1 MPVHPDIL
9 GLGEPLIEMVL
20 VPERLRDRPTYVQ
33 GFGGDTSTAMIA
45 AARQGAKA
53 GYLTAVGGDMF
64 GRAMLDLWAREG
76 VDASH
81 VGVRDGDP
89 TGVCFI
95 APHASGRNFT
105 YARRGSAASLYGP
118 DDLPADAIAA
128 AKVLHVS
135 GISLGVS
142 ETMRRAVF
150 RAVEIARA
158 AGTLVSLDVNLRPA
172 LWPIDLARET
182 ILAVARQAD
191 IVFPSDDEA
200 EILIGTRDPEA
211 VAAHFLGLGAKIVA
225 VKRGENG
232 ALLGTTGGTTP
243 IPPAP
248 SDPVDASGA
257 GDTFAG
263 AFLAYHLETG
273 DPILAA
279 RRAAVAAAGT
289 VSGLGAVEPI
299 PRRAEVLARV

>member
-1 MPVHPDIL
+1 MPGHPDIL
-9 GLGEPLIEMVL
+9 GIGEPLIEMVL

-45 AARQGAKA
+45 AARQGARA

-64 GRAMLDLWAREG
+64 GRAMLDLWSREG
-76 VDASH
+76 VDATN
-81 VGVRDGDP
+81 VRVRDGDP
-89 TGVCFI
+89 TGICFI

-118 DDLPADAIAA
+118 EDLPEDTIAA

-142 ETMRRAVF
+142 DPMRRAAL
-150 RAVEIARA
+150 RAVAIARRA
-158 AGTLVSLDVNLRPA
+158 NTLVSLDVNLRPA
-172 LWPIDLARET
+172 LWPLDLARET
-182 ILAVARQAD
+182 ILAAARQAD

-200 EILIGTRDPEA
+200 EILIGTRDPDEIA
-211 VAAHFLGLGAKIVA
+211 THFLGLGARIVA
-225 VKRGENG
+225 VKRGEKG
-232 ALLGTTGGTTP
+232 ALLATEGHRTE
-243 IPPAP
+243 IHAAP

-263 AFLAYHLETG
+263 AFLAYLVETG
-273 DPILAA
+273 DPLLSA

-299 PRRAEVLARV
+299 PHRDEVLAKA